1 MSGEIE
7 DLKNH
12 VMAMSKK
19 LANFCDGFLNSKFSN
34 ERINE
39 ILDMIHKE
47 NHERSRTNT
56 LLFEQVYP
64 DLARRVAMLE
74 ENMDRLLH
82 PERYQKND
90 ILEKS
95 IHDLELTVRSTR
107 CLENEQIHTIG
118 DLIKNTAWELRRI
131 PNMGAHSVKNIEE
144 SLSKFGLKLKDC

>member
-47 NHERSRTNT
+47 NNERSRTNT

-74 ENMDRLLH
+74 KKMDSLLQ

-95 IHDLELTVRSTR
+95 IHDLELTTRSSR
-107 CLENEQIHTIG
+107 CLENANIHTIG
-118 DLIKNTAWELRRI
+118 ELVKRTRVDLMRLENLGKT
-131 PNMGAHSVKNIEE
+131 SVKSIM
-144 SLSKFGLKLKDC
+144 LCLARKGIKLKDC